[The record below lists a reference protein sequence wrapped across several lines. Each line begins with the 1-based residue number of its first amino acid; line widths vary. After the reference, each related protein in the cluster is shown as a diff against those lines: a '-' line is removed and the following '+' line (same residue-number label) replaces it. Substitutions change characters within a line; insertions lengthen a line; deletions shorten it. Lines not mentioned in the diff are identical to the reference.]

1 MLPITPS
8 DMRSIGYLKFG
19 EFDAYPAELNPVK
32 HIDEASLTIPGQAR
46 DLGAL
51 LASARFQGGLLPRHG
66 VPTYDD
72 SEEAAIAR
80 LQFEELDDEQRL
92 QLARSAAA
100 AAEKK
105 DEPNED
111 AADKAPEHEGDDASD

>member
-1 MLPITPS
+1 MKP
-8 DMRSIGYLKFG
+8 RGYLKFG
-19 EFDAYPAELNPVK
+19 EFAAFPAELDAVK

-51 LASARFQGGLLPRHG
+51 LASARFQGALLPRHG
-66 VPTYDD
+66 VPSYDE

-80 LQFEELDDEQRL
+80 LQFEELDYDQRL

-105 DEPNED
+105 DESHED